1 MGTQACQ
8 LGGWPVPTAP
18 HVAELGLWATRL
30 FLYPF
35 LLFFPESIYR
45 RGARRWRKLYRANGH
60 LFQAKRFN
68 RVSCCRGRR
77 DAPTPPRQR
86 RCRALPCAQARPR
99 AASTAT
105 VPG

>member
-1 MGTQACQ
+1 MGMQACQ
-8 LGGWPVPTAP
+8 LSGWPVPTAP
-18 HVAELGLWATRL
+18 HVAELGSWATRP

-77 DAPTPPRQR
+77 DAPTPPARGGAGLCPAHR
-86 RCRALPCAQARPR
+86 RGLR
-99 AASTAT
+99 AAFTAT
-105 VPG
+105 APG

>member
-18 HVAELGLWATRL
+18 HVAELGSWATRP

-60 LFQAKRFN
+60 LFQAKRFIPAACTAA
-68 RVSCCRGRR
+68 RVLRPGLDTLAPASRGCTSLHCCG
-77 DAPTPPRQR
+77 
-86 RCRALPCAQARPR
+86 L
-99 AASTAT
+99 
-105 VPG
+105 